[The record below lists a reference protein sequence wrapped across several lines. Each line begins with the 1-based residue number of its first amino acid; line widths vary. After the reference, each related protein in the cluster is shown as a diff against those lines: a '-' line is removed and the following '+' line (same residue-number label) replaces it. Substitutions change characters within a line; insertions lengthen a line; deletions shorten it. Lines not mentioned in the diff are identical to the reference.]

1 MVYYSSYFAR
11 LFAEINLPSC
21 VFSFFSLFLVS
32 RKDKMRT
39 AIWVMLLI
47 ENIDRMEV
55 NTLKKIFLKKTTEQL
70 NGCLWINPFLYTSS
84 DFFWNGYKDVASMR
98 SDNSLK
104 EKTERDGLT
113 STMKTDGVL
122 MNFNI
127 FKNGFFKYS
136 WIFYQRWIW

>member
-1 MVYYSSYFAR
+1 
-11 LFAEINLPSC
+11 
-21 VFSFFSLFLVS
+21 
-32 RKDKMRT
+32 
-39 AIWVMLLI
+39 MLLI

-113 STMKTDGVL
+113 STMKTDCVL
-122 MNFNI
+122 MNSNI
-127 FKNGFFKYS
+127 FKNGFF
-136 WIFYQRWIW
+136 